1 MPPTGKSL
9 ERRRAQ
15 ETAFPGLFED
25 AADWIR
31 LSELAAA
38 TATNERTIGTSALRE
53 AYESARLRGRFVTL
67 DGLAAID
74 QAMRTHTDPLRQSRS
89 PIEAGRHKLSLQVL
103 AEARK
108 KPSMRATWGR
118 VLTSANV
125 GGFPEFAYRQ
135 IITGPRA
142 SRGR

>member
-1 MPPTGKSL
+1 MVTKI
-9 ERRRAQ
+9 ERQRLQ
-15 ETAFPGLFED
+15 EEAYPDRFED
-25 AADWIR
+25 AGDWIR

-38 TATNERTIGTSALRE
+38 TATNERAFGTSALRE

-67 DGLAAID
+67 DGLTAID
-74 QAMRTHTDPLRQSRS
+74 LAMRTHTDPLRQSRS
-89 PIEAGRHKLSLQVL
+89 PIEAGRHKLALQVL
-103 AEARK
+103 TEARK
-108 KPSMRATWGR
+108 KPSARATWGR

-142 SRGR
+142 TRGR

>member
-1 MPPTGKSL
+1 MPGAR
-9 ERRRAQ
+9 ERQAKQ
-15 ETAFPGLFED
+15 EQAFPENFED
-25 AADWIR
+25 AGDWIR
-31 LSELAAA
+31 LSELAAT

-67 DGLAAID
+67 DGLTAID
-74 QAMRTHTDPLRQSRS
+74 LAMRTHTDPLRQSRS
-89 PIEAGRHKLSLQVL
+89 PIEAGRHKLALQVL
-103 AEARK
+103 TEARK
-108 KPSMRATWGR
+108 KPSARATWGR

-142 SRGR
+142 RRGH